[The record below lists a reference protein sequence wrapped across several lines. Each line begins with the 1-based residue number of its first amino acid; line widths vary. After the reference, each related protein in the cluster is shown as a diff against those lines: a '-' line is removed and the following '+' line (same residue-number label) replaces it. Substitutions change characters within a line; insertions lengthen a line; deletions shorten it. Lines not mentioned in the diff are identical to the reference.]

1 MIARTILI
9 VDAIINLALG
19 ILLLL
24 FTSSIIDTLGV
35 PTASSG
41 FYPNILGAVL
51 IGIAIALL
59 IAGFESDRY
68 RAAGLGLFGA
78 IAINLCGGI
87 VLALWLVFGHLDLPT
102 RGLVFLWSLVAILI
116 VLSTAELSYVVRTR
130 E

>member
-68 RAAGLGLFGA
+68 RAAGDSQSHSSA
-78 IAINLCGGI
+78 
-87 VLALWLVFGHLDLPT
+87 VRRQPD
-102 RGLVFLWSLVAILI
+102 
-116 VLSTAELSYVVRTR
+116 VLSG
-130 E
+130 